1 MTTYSIYEAKAKF
14 SEVIR
19 RVRHGGT
26 VIVTY
31 RGDPVAEIRPIE
43 SNEQPL
49 VRRLA
54 DLERKGVLQGVESRE
69 GDLGVIAHRPGALRR
84 FLDERES

>member
-19 RVRHGGT
+19 RVRRGGT

-43 SNEQPL
+43 SDEQPL
-49 VRRLA
+49 ERRL
-54 DLERKGVLQGVESRE
+54 DELERKGVLQGAGSRE
-69 GDLGVIAHRPGALRR
+69 GDLGVIKQRPGALGR
-84 FLDERES
+84 FLDERKS

>member
-1 MTTYSIYEAKAKF
+1 MTTYSIYEAKARF

-19 RVRHGGT
+19 VVRRGGT

-43 SNEQPL
+43 SDKQPL
-49 VRRLA
+49 ERRLA
-54 DLERKGVLQGVESRE
+54 ELEREGALQGRGSRE
-69 GDLGVIAHRPGALRR
+69 GRLDVIERRPGALRR
-84 FLDERES
+84 FLNERES